1 MNPLLFQV
9 RDTLQKQSNPE
20 VLKNGQRF
28 FKESI
33 ISYGVK
39 IPVVREIAKTFSPDK
54 FSKTEVWGLC
64 EALWSSGNMEES
76 IVACHWSFKFR
87 KKYTEED
94 FEVFK
99 KWVNLYVNNWASC
112 DTLCNNTI
120 GTLLEMYP
128 FLVKELLSW
137 TSSPNRWMRRA
148 AAVSLILPARKGL
161 FFSTNLEIAE
171 TLLLDQDD
179 LVQKGYG
186 WLLKVASAKHP
197 TEVFEFV
204 MDKKDIMPRTALRYA
219 IEKLPNDFKKQA
231 MM

>member
-9 RDTLQKQSNPE
+9 RDTLQNQSSPE

-54 FSKTEVWGLC
+54 LSKAEVWDLC
-64 EALWSSGNMEES
+64 DALWSSGNIEES
-76 IVACHWSFKFR
+76 IVACQWSFKFR
-87 KKYTEED
+87 KNYSEED
-94 FEVFK
+94 FEIFK

-128 FLVKELLSW
+128 FLVKELRGW

-186 WLLKVASAKHP
+186 WLLKVASVKHP

-204 MDKKDIMPRTALRYA
+204 MDKKGSMPRTALRYA
-219 IEKLPNDFKKQA
+219 IEKLPNDLKKQA